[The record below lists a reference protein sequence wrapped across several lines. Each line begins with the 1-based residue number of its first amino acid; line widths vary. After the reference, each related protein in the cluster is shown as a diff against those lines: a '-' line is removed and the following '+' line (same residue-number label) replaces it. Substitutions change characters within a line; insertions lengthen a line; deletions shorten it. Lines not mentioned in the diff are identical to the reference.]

1 MGSNIE
7 GKKRRSGPL
16 HMNNSIGA
24 KGTPMI
30 KHRVIKHLALSLVT
44 AGLLI
49 ISAAAQTAQSGT
61 STTTPSQTT
70 GDTTVHKKHHH
81 KGFMSQ
87 YASDPRVQELKAKQ
101 KSEREACKTNAS
113 AADCATLKTRQKSER
128 EALKRTLQA
137 ENGGGKKKKNG

>member
-1 MGSNIE
+1 
-7 GKKRRSGPL
+7 
-16 HMNNSIGA
+16 
-24 KGTPMI
+24 MI

-49 ISAAAQTAQSGT
+49 IPAAAQTAQS
-61 STTTPSQTT
+61 STPNTTPSQTS
-70 GDTTVHKKHHH
+70 GDTGKVEKKHHH
-81 KGFMSQ
+81 KGFMTK

-113 AADCATLKTRQKSER
+113 GAGCADLKTRQKSER

-137 ENGGGKKKKNG
+137 ENGGGKKKNG